1 MCRQGGEGTVG
12 VGWWEAGMEGLSRGA
27 KGIPYLL
34 GHSMVRVELIHPVE
48 SSSSLR
54 LATLL
59 QSICQ
64 VDEEKFRGEQKKEER
79 RRGAH
84 LGHI

>member
-1 MCRQGGEGTVG
+1 MGHVIVCAGGGRGG
-12 VGWWEAGMEGLSRGA
+12 VGWGWGV

-64 VDEEKFRGEQKKEER
+64 VDGESQR
-79 RRGAH
+79 RAVK
-84 LGHI
+84 